1 MTLNWLAPG
10 YLLLFALLPL
20 LLLIYALMLRGRRL
34 FTVRYSSLALVRA
47 GRQRWAWL
55 RRHLPFALFLLAV
68 GSLVGALAR
77 PVTDTVEPIGEA
89 TILLALDISSS
100 MCSTD
105 IAPTRLAA
113 AKAAALDYINSQG
126 SGARIGLVAF
136 AGFAQ
141 LIQRPTTN
149 HADLEVAI
157 RSLVTSRGTAI
168 GDGLTAAVKAITALH
183 SPDAPAE
190 PLPEGVYPPEI
201 IVLLTD
207 GVTTVGEPPLEAAQA
222 AVANRI
228 RIYTIGFGTANG
240 GENSN
245 CDQPLFDGGQPI
257 GAGEAEAAVG
267 SRGID
272 EATLIQLAEL
282 SGGAY
287 YAAESA
293 GELQR
298 VFRSLPTAFITET
311 RTLEITVIFAAVGA
325 LLAALALLLSA
336 HWQPLM

>member
-1 MTLNWLAPG
+1 MIRWLTPG
-10 YLLLFALLPL
+10 FLWLLVLLPILVL
-20 LLLIYALMLRGRRL
+20 LYVLILRRRRL

-47 GRQRWAWL
+47 GRQRWNWL
-55 RRHLPFALFLLAV
+55 RRHAPVVLFVASM

-77 PVTDTVEPIGEA
+77 PVTEVVVPIGEA

-113 AKAAALDYINSQG
+113 AQAAALDYVNSQG

-136 AGFAQ
+136 AGFAK
-141 LIQRPTTN
+141 LIQPPTSN
-149 HADLEVAI
+149 HAQLEVAI
-157 RSLVTSRGTAI
+157 RSLITSRDTAI
-168 GDGLTAAVKAITALH
+168 GDGLMEAVQAIVALH
-183 SPDAPAE
+183 APDTAPAE
-190 PLPEGVYPPEI
+190 LPPDTFPPEI

-207 GVTTVGEPPLEAAQA
+207 GVSTVGEPPLEAAQA
-222 AVANRI
+222 AVDNRI

-240 GENSN
+240 GVNEN
-245 CDQPLFDGGQPI
+245 CDQSLLGDDQQFGS
-257 GAGEAEAAVG
+257 GEDEAAPG

-272 EATLIQLAEL
+272 EATLIQVAEMT
-282 SGGAY
+282 GGAY
-287 YAAESA
+287 YTAESA

-298 VFRSLPTAFITET
+298 VFRDLPTAFVTET
-311 RTLEITVIFAAVGA
+311 RTQEITVIFVAVGA
-325 LLAALALLLSA
+325 LLAALAMLISA